1 MGTIDTSTTIK
12 AATDSI
18 TNITATLANYMQED
32 LGRGSISWDYFCNNP
47 DWTAYGVLAGFS
59 ILMGIIVVVLLV
71 FIWGVA
77 KHVSIRFRD
86 ISLKWCG
93 NVYRSIHFSSYE
105 CPNGNTLC
113 IQDISL

>member
-77 KHVSIRFRD
+77 KHVSIRCTGNSLTAAAQLPPFQSF
-86 ISLKWCG
+86 ISG
-93 NVYRSIHFSSYE
+93 NVF
-105 CPNGNTLC
+105 
-113 IQDISL
+113 IQLTDRKSVV